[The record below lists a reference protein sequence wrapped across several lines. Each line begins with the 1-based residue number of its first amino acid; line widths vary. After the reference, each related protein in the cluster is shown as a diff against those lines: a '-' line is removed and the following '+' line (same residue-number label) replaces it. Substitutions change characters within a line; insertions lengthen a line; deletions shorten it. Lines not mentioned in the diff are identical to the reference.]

1 MMKLIKNLKLK
12 IKDHSR
18 GASLLYAI
26 LVLGT
31 ITLISIAVAGLM
43 IRGLKTSRAI
53 GRGMAA
59 YYAAETG
66 MEEALYNVRVLDDT
80 SDGNGT
86 FLQVKGGWEYEVQ
99 DVFDPGNPYAQ
110 GLLRKDETIEFDDVN
125 GSNQMSIDWS
135 QDDDGVDAFLE
146 VTYVGWEGDFANFL
160 DGSRDVEKELLSSS
174 ANIALDAGRTYLVR
188 FKPLMSAVVDFE
200 VSFAGFTIGDHIRIA
215 SDGFHID
222 HKKILESN
230 YSTDDNGVVSGFFD
244 YVIFSNE
251 ALVK

>member
-1 MMKLIKNLKLK
+1 MIKNLELK
-12 IKDHSR
+12 IRNYSK

-31 ITLISIAVAGLM
+31 IALISIAVAGLM

-59 YYAAETG
+59 YYAAESG
-66 MEEALYNVRVLDDT
+66 MEEALYKVRVLDDK
-80 SDGNGT
+80 SDGAGT
-86 FLQVKGGWEYEVQ
+86 FLEIKGSWDYEIE

-125 GSNQMSIDWS
+125 GSNQMRITWS

-146 VTYVGWEGDFANFL
+146 VTYIGWEADFSNFL
-160 DGSRDVEKELLSSS
+160 DSTRDVEKELLSSN
-174 ANIALDAGRTYLVR
+174 ANIALDPGRTYLVR
-188 FKPLMSAVVDFE
+188 LKPLKSAVVDLE

-215 SDGFHID
+215 SDGFHVG
-222 HKKILESN
+222 HKKALESN
-230 YSTDDNGVVSGFFD
+230 YSTDDTGVVSGFFD
-244 YVIFSNE
+244 YVIFSEE